1 MSSTILIHSSRYS
14 QKVWGYDVYVNNQT
28 GKSNVIT
35 FYGKLGKSMQKLTKR
50 NKWFDNFADCHNWIM
65 KKVDKKRREKGYF
78 ICKRSEYFDKIEEE
92 LDYDDLFSWANKKHL
107 EMGN

>member
-1 MSSTILIHSSRYS
+1 MSSTTLIHSSRYS

-28 GKSNVIT
+28 
-35 FYGKLGKSMQKLTKR
+35 GKSMQKLTKR

-65 KKVDKKRREKGYF
+65 KKIEDKRRGKGYF
-78 ICKRSEYFDKIEEE
+78 ICRRSEYFDKIEEE
-92 LDYDDLFSWANKKHL
+92 LDYNDLFSWANKKHF

>member
-1 MSSTILIHSSRYS
+1 MAKLALLNIKEKNMSSTILIHSSRYS

-50 NKWFDNFADCHNWIM
+50 NK
-65 KKVDKKRREKGYF
+65 
-78 ICKRSEYFDKIEEE
+78 
-92 LDYDDLFSWANKKHL
+92 
-107 EMGN
+107 